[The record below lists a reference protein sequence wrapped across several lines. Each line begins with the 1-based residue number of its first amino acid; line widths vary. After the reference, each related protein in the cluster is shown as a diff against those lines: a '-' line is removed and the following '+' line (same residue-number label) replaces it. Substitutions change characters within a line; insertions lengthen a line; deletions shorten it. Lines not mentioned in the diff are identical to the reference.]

1 MLAEKFMKTPTTKV
15 SVRVHTTTMRIYGT
29 MHLLPQSDVSGIL
42 NNNRLFFPMTDCQIF
57 KKGLRHPPLPED
69 AQFDAEFLAVPKDKV
84 LWLDLGDTNKIFA
97 PGVELRTLYL
107 LFPGYVLK
115 GDFLILPSVR
125 TSDFLVRAVVER
137 PFQYFFNVELY
148 LPRQGKPLQEA
159 AVVERLTAITVNLNN
174 VAGVFNVKD
183 DLNEFPD
190 F

>member
-1 MLAEKFMKTPTTKV
+1 MKTPTTKV

-29 MHLLPQSDVSGIL
+29 MHLLPQGDVSGIL